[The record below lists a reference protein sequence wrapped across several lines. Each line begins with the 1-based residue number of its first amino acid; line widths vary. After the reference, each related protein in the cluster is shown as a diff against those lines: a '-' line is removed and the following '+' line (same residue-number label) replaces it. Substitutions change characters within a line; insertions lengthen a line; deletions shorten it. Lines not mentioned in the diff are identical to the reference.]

1 MTCVLTAILSCPQAV
16 PVKHDI
22 GVPDPFQQGGRPE
35 SSLGVSVRPSTTLAA
50 GQSGAQQYTNIA
62 EVGEPTAAQPSGP
75 SHSAPS
81 AAQENDKN
89 RDGPLAQP
97 VWLNE
102 GRPSSISLLLHA
114 G

>member
-1 MTCVLTAILSCPQAV
+1 MTWVLIAILSCPQAV

-35 SSLGVSVRPSTTLAA
+35 SSLGVSVRPPTTLAA

-62 EVGEPTAAQPSGP
+62 EVGDFTAAQPSGP

-81 AAQENDKN
+81 AAQENGKN
-89 RDGPLAQP
+89 
-97 VWLNE
+97 VFSMMVHWLNE
-102 GRPSSISLLLHA
+102 GRPSSLSLLLHA